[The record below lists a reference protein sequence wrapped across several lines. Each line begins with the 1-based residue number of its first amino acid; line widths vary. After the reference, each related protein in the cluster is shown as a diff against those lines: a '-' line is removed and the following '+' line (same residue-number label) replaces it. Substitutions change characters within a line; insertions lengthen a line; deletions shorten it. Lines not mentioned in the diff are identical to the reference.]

1 MPRTATRGG
10 PQTREKIA
18 STAAELFLEHGFDA
32 VTVAQIARAAGV
44 SSVTVFNH
52 FARKEDLFLDR
63 SDEARDLLVGAVTE
77 RADGV
82 GVGEALS
89 ALFHRLAD
97 EHHPLSGLDPRS
109 VPFFRTIAGSPAL
122 LAHARA
128 IATELQAALRDA
140 LSSDRSFAADA
151 GLAAAYVVAGYASV
165 LVETAGRVLAGESS
179 DDVAAAHRVRVDRL
193 LDTLRHGVLPA

>member
-10 PQTREKIA
+10 PKTREKIA

-32 VTVAQIARAAGV
+32 VTVAQVARAAGV

-52 FARKEDLFLDR
+52 FPRKEDLFLDR
-63 SDEARDLLVGAVTE
+63 SDEARDLLVGAVAG
-77 RADGV
+77 RPDGL
-82 GVGEALS
+82 GVGESLS

-140 LSSDRSFAADA
+140 LSSDDSFAADA
-151 GLAAAYVVAGYASV
+151 GLAAAYVVAGYGSV
-165 LVETAGRVLAGESS
+165 LVETAGRVLAGESG
-179 DDVAAAHRVRVDRL
+179 DDVAAAHHARVDRL
-193 LDTLRHGVLPA
+193 VDTLRHGVLPA

>member
-1 MPRTATRGG
+1 MPRTASRGG

-52 FARKEDLFLDR
+52 FPRKEDLFLDR
-63 SDEARDLLVGAVTE
+63 SDEARELLVGAVTE

-89 ALFHRLAD
+89 TLFHRLAD

-109 VPFFRTIAGSPAL
+109 VPFFRTVAGSPAL

-128 IATELQAALRDA
+128 IATDLQGALRAALA
-140 LSSDRSFAADA
+140 SEASPTADA
-151 GLAAAYVVAGYASV
+151 DLAAAYVVHGYGTV
-165 LVETAGRVLAGESS
+165 LVDTASRAITGESS
-179 DDVAAAHRVRVDRL
+179 ADVEAAHRLRVDRFL
-193 LDTLRHGVLPA
+193 ETLRQGVLSA